1 MKKIINTKKAPE
13 AIGPYNQAILSKN
26 TLYCSGQIAINPSSG
41 KLENANIKEEVK
53 RIMSNIT
60 AILNEANMDIKNI
73 VKCTIF
79 MKDMNHYKEINEIYS
94 TYFTT
99 EMPAREAVEV
109 SKLPKNTNIEISVI
123 AVKE

>member
-53 RIMSNIT
+53 RIMSNIPVGKVRYIKFKGASIKLSKPISPT
-60 AILNEANMDIKNI
+60 ACFFAKSKSVVIPAIPN
-73 VKCTIF
+73 F
-79 MKDMNHYKEINEIYS
+79 W
-94 TYFTT
+94 T
-99 EMPAREAVEV
+99 E
-109 SKLPKNTNIEISVI
+109 K
-123 AVKE
+123 